1 MQILTPNLHAFHINQ
16 GPRRQLFLLGG
27 TVWRNISRFKRAFQS
42 SRDGLIFDADKIWSC
57 KGCCCGTKT
66 SSVRPGNTGHLTQA
80 IVLFIQLKHIHV
92 YIPLLQFFKEGL
104 RSIFR
109 QWTGLELAVFHQWG
123 GPSSTDRAEALMEEV
138 LGMFQGVDKIYKD
151 VRIISI
157 LCRR

>member
-1 MQILTPNLHAFHINQ
+1 M
-16 GPRRQLFLLGG
+16 
-27 TVWRNISRFKRAFQS
+27 
-42 SRDGLIFDADKIWSC
+42 
-57 KGCCCGTKT
+57 
-66 SSVRPGNTGHLTQA
+66 RPGNTGHLTQA
-80 IVLFIQLKHIHV
+80 IVLFIQLKRIHV

-157 LCRR
+157 LCRSDGDTKL